1 MCLKDGCFLY
11 LGQALPSAYLLPPLY
26 RFWYAYCHW
35 FWYCGNPLLLLWY
48 CIGPVLIT
56 ATPAVPVYATLEPA
70 NLLARRFAFS
80 ASSARL
86 DKSTPKRNSFEVSF
100 AYCWVVQMTR

>member
-1 MCLKDGCFLY
+1 MPKRWLFLVFGAGAPVCIS
-11 LGQALPSAYLLPPLY
+11 LASIVPILVCILPLVLWESAPLALVL
-26 RFWYAYCHW
+26 H
-35 FWYCGNPLLLLWY
+35 
-48 CIGPVLIT
+48 IGPVLIT
-56 ATPAVPVYATLEPA
+56 ATPAVAVYATLEPA

>member
-1 MCLKDGCFLY
+1 MPKRWLFLVFGAGAPVCIS
-11 LGQALPSAYLLPPLY
+11 LASIVPILVCILPLVLVL
-26 RFWYAYCHW
+26 H
-35 FWYCGNPLLLLWY
+35 
-48 CIGPVLIT
+48 IGPVLIT

-70 NLLARRFAFS
+70 SLLARRFVFS